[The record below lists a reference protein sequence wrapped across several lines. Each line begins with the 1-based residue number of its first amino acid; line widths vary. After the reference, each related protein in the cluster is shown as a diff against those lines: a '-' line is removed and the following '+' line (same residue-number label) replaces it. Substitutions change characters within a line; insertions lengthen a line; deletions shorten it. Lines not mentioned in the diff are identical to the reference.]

1 MAWGGEGG
9 GGEGDLLET
18 VSAGQWGGRTGDD
31 STTCLPSPLR
41 CPSCCRHCCCC
52 CCQSADPMHFQPLHD
67 TAYIPG
73 SACSS
78 RLLLLLG
85 QRPHCFLPPL
95 PAALIPVPFL
105 HIVHSTTWG
114 AGGAADAI
122 GKGIPSVPSLPAA
135 LEAGGSSGAAAAAPA
150 DAFSPCTVIDRREE
164 DGSRT
169 VAFEVGM
176 GGEKHASVS
185 LRTIY
190 VFSSTP
196 RCTSPSPS
204 FAQGRHIAVFRDVVA
219 VEWRGKRVEG
229 ADTVAQ
235 IT

>member
-1 MAWGGEGG
+1 
-9 GGEGDLLET
+9 
-18 VSAGQWGGRTGDD
+18 
-31 STTCLPSPLR
+31 
-41 CPSCCRHCCCC
+41 
-52 CCQSADPMHFQPLHD
+52 MHFQPLHD

-85 QRPHCFLPPL
+85 QRSHCFLLPL

-150 DAFSPCTVIDRREE
+150 DTFSPCTVIDRREE

-176 GGEKHASVS
+176 GGGEARQRQLKNDLRVFEHAPLYLS
-185 LRTIY
+185 LPLLCAGPPHSRL
-190 VFSSTP
+190 P
-196 RCTSPSPS
+196 RRRRSRVAWQASR
-204 FAQGRHIAVFRDVVA
+204 GRGHGR
-219 VEWRGKRVEG
+219 
-229 ADTVAQ
+229 ADHVRSAPAAPLWPPRQ
-235 IT
+235 P